1 MPAVRV
7 ATVGRTTIDAF
18 LAFVAHHTEGFGA
31 IGFTLAVVA
40 AAPFFLFRPPGGQ
53 RG

>member
-1 MPAVRV
+1 MPV
-7 ATVGRTTIDAF
+7 ARIAPFGRTTIDAL

-31 IGFTLAVVA
+31 IGCTLAVLA
-40 AAPFFLFRPPGGQ
+40 AAPFFLFKPQGGQ